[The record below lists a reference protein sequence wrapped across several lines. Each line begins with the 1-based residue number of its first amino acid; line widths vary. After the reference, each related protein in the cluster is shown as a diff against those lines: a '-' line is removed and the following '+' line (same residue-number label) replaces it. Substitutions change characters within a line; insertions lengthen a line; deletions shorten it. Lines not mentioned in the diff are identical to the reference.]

1 MTCSEEKKKSI
12 ETIQN
17 WRTIELVGNLDIVKV
32 IVAKSHMLMKVEER
46 LSTLSRE

>member
-1 MTCSEEKKKSI
+1 MTCSEEKKQSI

-17 WRTIELVGNLDIVKV
+17 WQTIELAGNLDVVKV
-32 IVAKSHMLMKVEER
+32 IVVISHMLMKVEER